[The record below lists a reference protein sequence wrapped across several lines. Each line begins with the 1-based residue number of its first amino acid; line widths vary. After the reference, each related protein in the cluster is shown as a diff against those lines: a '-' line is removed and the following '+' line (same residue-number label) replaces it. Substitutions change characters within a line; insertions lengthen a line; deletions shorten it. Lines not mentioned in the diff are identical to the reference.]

1 MFTFFLTQDHYKTVT
16 DALSLFK
23 DDPLLSIPGT
33 NYLYTTHGW
42 TLVSAVIE
50 RAANQDFLL
59 FMKKLFKD
67 LGMESTCADFH
78 DKIVHN
84 RARYYW
90 FFLLLSFFTCKSVTL
105 LLTNKL
111 AAFMWSSIQSEYEKI
126 AAKYLLNACEFWWDW
141 PYHKSVWID

>member
-1 MFTFFLTQDHYKTVT
+1 MFTFLLNQDHYKTVT

-42 TLVSAVIE
+42 TLISAVIE

-59 FMKKLFKD
+59 VMKKLFKD
-67 LGMESTCADFH
+67 LGMENTCADFH

-84 RARYYW
+84 RARYH
-90 FFLLLSFFTCKSVTL
+90 
-105 LLTNKL
+105 N
-111 AAFMWSSIQSEYEKI
+111 
-126 AAKYLLNACEFWWDW
+126 
-141 PYHKSVWID
+141 